1 MKKSLILMMSLICLT
16 TVNVFAVEDV
26 SFRLKGMHGD
36 LEGLVKD
43 EYTDMMYMPYNILE
57 IDGYRLYTNLSN
69 LSTGNEETLNET
81 VTTSADEY
89 LIGGIAPFGGSGK
102 LGLIYGADS
111 SLTPD
116 YIEDETGS
124 WI

>member
-36 LEGLVKD
+36 FEGLVKD

-89 LIGGIAPFGGSGK
+89 LIGGV
-102 LGLIYGADS
+102 
-111 SLTPD
+111 
-116 YIEDETGS
+116 
-124 WI
+124 